1 MRIIFLTLLLLCAPY
16 SFANGIGSR
25 GGADAVV
32 CILINN
38 TFYVLPSD
46 EVLLVIDTGFSS
58 QTLVWDLLN
67 GNIESGN
74 GIDDT
79 SIMTPDECD
88 QFRRMEGSLN

>member
-46 EVLLVIDTGFSS
+46 EVLLVTDTGLPS
-58 QTLVWDLLN
+58 QTLLLDLQN
-67 GNIESGN
+67 GNIDSGS

-79 SIMTPDECD
+79 RIMTPDECD
-88 QFRRMEGSLN
+88 QYRRMEGSLN